1 MSHMQ
6 ALGIWNICKN
16 TSLEKVTD
24 RTKTVN
30 LIKCWWCRHSG
41 TDLRKVLLIQTI
53 CPYHIVK
60 TLDLIKQREICW
72 TEFKKTFRFANDVL
86 IFLSNLSVSFGTSF
100 LSSRRP
106 KTLHSFLSPLYFVC
120 WFQMWVCFHHCW
132 VLGRSSCPQGIC
144 RTSCGDQQSFAAL
157 SRKKHSNPGDIQNLA
172 PSRWKLE
179 IRTTI

>member
-1 MSHMQ
+1 MQ

-41 TDLRKVLLIQTI
+41 TNLRKVLLIQTM

-60 TLDLIKQREICW
+60 TLDLVIQREICW

-86 IFLSNLSVSFGTSF
+86 KIESDLSVSFETSF
-100 LSSRRP
+100 LPSRRP
-106 KTLHSFLSPLYFVC
+106 MTLHSFLSPLYFVC
-120 WFQMWVCFHHCW
+120 WFQMWVCCHHCW